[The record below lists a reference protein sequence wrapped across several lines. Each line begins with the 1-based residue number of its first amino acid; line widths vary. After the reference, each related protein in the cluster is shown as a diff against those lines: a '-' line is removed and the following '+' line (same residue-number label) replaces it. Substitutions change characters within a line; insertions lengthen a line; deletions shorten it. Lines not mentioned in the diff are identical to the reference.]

1 MVYIDMDGVVV
12 DFKQYVIDI
21 RGFYDTDKVFWE
33 LLSQKDNPY
42 YRMKYIDGAYEFI
55 EEINSIS
62 KRYIGF
68 TPQFLTSL
76 PIIKG
81 NLTTAHRDK
90 VEWVHDNIGK
100 EYQVNV
106 VSNWRDKKNFIFKPW
121 DILIDD
127 SERNCNDW
135 IEAGGQAILHTSFED
150 TLKRLETIIW

>member
-33 LLSQKDNPY
+33 LLSEKPNPY
-42 YRMKYIDGAYEFI
+42 LEMKEIYGAYEFVK
-55 EEINSIS
+55 EVNSIS

-68 TPQFLTSL
+68 NPQFLTSL
-76 PIIKG
+76 PIITG
-81 NLTTAHRDK
+81 NLVTAHRDK
-90 VEWVHDNIGK
+90 VDWVHDNLGK
-100 EYQVNV
+100 KYQVNV
-106 VSNWRDKKNFIFKPW
+106 VPTWHSKKYFIRNPW

-135 IEAGGQAILHTSFED
+135 TEAGGQAILHTSFED
-150 TLKRLETIIW
+150 TLKRLEFIIW

>member
-42 YRMKYIDGAYEFI
+42 LVMNNISGAYEFVK
-55 EEINSIS
+55 EVNSIS

-68 TPQFLTSL
+68 NPQFLTSL
-76 PIIKG
+76 PITTG
-81 NLTTAHRDK
+81 NLITAHRDK
-90 VEWVHDNIGK
+90 VDWVKRNIGK
-100 EYQVNV
+100 KYQVNV
-106 VSNWRDKKNFIFKPW
+106 VSNWRDKKYFIRNPW

-150 TLKRLETIIW
+150 TLKKLEIMVW